1 MSTVRDKIG
10 DLLPVWARKW
20 EEEQSDY
27 VLLGALKAAFADA
40 ILAIPELVVKA
51 ESQTLPEIPSFAYDG
66 REYRELLRRGAIN
79 YSKLLSDWVK
89 VEKKP

>member
-20 EEEQSDY
+20 EWEEKQCTT
-27 VLLGALKAAFADA
+27 GALKAAFADA